1 MNNRTSRN
9 MTNIFGQLIIGPPG
23 SGKTTY
29 CHKMSEFLRS
39 IGRKV
44 AIVNLDPANDLLV
57 YKADINVS
65 DLITLEDV
73 MNSLTLGPNGGL
85 MYCMEFL
92 EKNMDWLL
100 QQVGKYKDCYFL
112 FDCPGQV
119 ELYANHNSV
128 KNITTR
134 LLEYGFHLCSVHL
147 VDSHYCTDPGKF
159 ISALML
165 SLSTM
170 LQIELP
176 HVNILSKIDLTAK
189 FGDKLLFGIDFYTDV
204 LDLGYLLEA
213 LDDHPI
219 SRKHKKLNEALV
231 SLVEQYSL
239 VSFTPLDIKN
249 QQCMLR
255 LKNTIDKANGYIFG
269 SGEQR
274 NIQALLSSAVGAEYE
289 YERTGFLRD
298 TYEEDTEEFDS
309 EMT

>member
-1 MNNRTSRN
+1 MNNKSSKN
-9 MTNIFGQLIIGPPG
+9 MTNIFGQIIIGPPG

-29 CHKMSEFLRS
+29 CHKMSEFLSS

-57 YKADINVS
+57 YKADINIS
-65 DLITLEDV
+65 NLITLEDV

-85 MYCMEFL
+85 LFCMEFL

-100 QQVGKYKDCYFL
+100 QQVNNYKDCYFL

-128 KNITTR
+128 KNITAR

-176 HVNILSKIDLTAK
+176 HVNVLSKIDLTVK

-204 LDLGYLLEA
+204 LDLDYLLEA

-219 SRKHKKLNEALV
+219 SRKLTGHVTLTTLEPTLPGEGTPFEAVLPHQMGTR
-231 SLVEQYSL
+231 S
-239 VSFTPLDIKN
+239 
-249 QQCMLR
+249 
-255 LKNTIDKANGYIFG
+255 
-269 SGEQR
+269 
-274 NIQALLSSAVGAEYE
+274 
-289 YERTGFLRD
+289 
-298 TYEEDTEEFDS
+298 
-309 EMT
+309 